1 MHLVVRDVKKFCTCR
16 NCRGRK
22 SVAAGGPNFKFL
34 IFRSC
39 FRLGLKYKFSFETLA
54 LAVRDIVQ
62 DYSQKNLV
70 TTISSIEWDAEILDT
85 YSYTIL
91 HVFTYFSQTT
101 LCRKYVFRNEKTSGN
116 HWKLLYRIYCP
127 NHLNLTGA
135 LDPSF
140 GYSDGYDFGET
151 VKYLLHAL
159 LCGSTIHGWPC
170 SAATWHDL
178 AVEAL
183 AVSPSGKS

>member
-16 NCRGRK
+16 NCRGRR
-22 SVAAGGPNFKFL
+22 SVAAAGGPNFKFL

-91 HVFTYFSQTT
+91 HVLTYFSQTT

-135 LDPSF
+135 LDPSLAIV
-140 GYSDGYDFGET
+140 T
-151 VKYLLHAL
+151 VTILAKLLNIYCMRFCAALQFMDDHAQL
-159 LCGSTIHGWPC
+159 PPDT
-170 SAATWHDL
+170 TWRWK
-178 AVEAL
+178 
-183 AVSPSGKS
+183 P